1 MIGLQPRLRRLL
13 QCWLRWL
20 VEVLLRIER
29 AALGAL
35 HSMVDLGAR
44 LLPLRGVPVLLLM
57 MMMLLLLLL
66 LLHGV
71 PVLPRGL
78 PVLLLLLLMM
88 MMMLLLILLLQRVP
102 VLLLWRRSRP
112 GVVVVSCAVER
123 SRLFMW
129 CMALLLVRVT
139 RVTGLIVM

>member
-1 MIGLQPRLRRLL
+1 MVGLQPRSRRLVQCQLWSLL

-35 HSMVDLGAR
+35 HSMVELGA
-44 LLPLRGVPVLLLM
+44 LLPPLRGVPVLLL
-57 MMMLLLLLL
+57 LLLLLL
-66 LLHGV
+66 LL
-71 PVLPRGL
+71 
-78 PVLLLLLLMM
+78 
-88 MMMLLLILLLQRVP
+88 
-102 VLLLWRRSRP
+102 WRRARP

-129 CMALLLVRVT
+129 CMSLLLVRVT
-139 RVTGLIVM
+139 RVTGLIVMCR